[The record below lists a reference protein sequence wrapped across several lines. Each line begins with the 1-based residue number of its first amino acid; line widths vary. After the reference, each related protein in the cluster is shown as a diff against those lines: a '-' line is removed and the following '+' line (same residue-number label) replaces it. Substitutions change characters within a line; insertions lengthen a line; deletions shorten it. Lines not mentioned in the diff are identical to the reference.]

1 MKKNIS
7 RNPLWPDWYNG
18 KKIDEVQFGRAFLEQ
33 WPLKCVNGTLY
44 TLDGPVEDESEIKQ
58 RILENIEEYVT
69 SGLSKKVTNIL
80 ETIKLLAFSDP
91 FPIEQD
97 CIHLQNGVYHLP
109 DGSFQESRLFCQ
121 NRLPVKYDPKAASP
135 DRWLTFLHELLDD
148 ADIPTLQEYLG
159 YCLIPST
166 KGQKMM
172 LIVGKGGEGKSR
184 IGLVLK
190 RLMGDAA
197 SNGSVQKVENNRFA
211 RADLERR
218 LLMIDDDMD
227 MNALPKTNYIK
238 TIVTA
243 EAKLDLER
251 KGVQSYQRDIYARF
265 LCFGNG
271 ALTSLYDHSD
281 GFFRRQLILTTKD
294 KPADRTDDPFLVE
307 KMCAELE
314 GILLWCLEGLHRL
327 VQNDFRFTVSERAAA
342 NVDTI
347 KRSSNN
353 VIDFMESEG
362 YFRFKADYSISSK
375 EFYDIYT
382 YEDEHG
388 KSCDK
393 WESFPTKEEATNR
406 KKQIEH
412 ELAAGTFLIPSSVT
426 VAEFLMDWL
435 PKQCSK
441 HKWAPKTYESNL
453 STIQNLIIPYIGS
466 MEMQKLKPYHMENL
480 YTTLSKTPCGSYIEG
495 KKQELTEKQKQ
506 RFLSGTTIHEVHR
519 LLGTAFQ
526 YAVEWGILIK
536 SPVPVDSPKKSTQ
549 ERSIWTV
556 EEMRAALDSMDDPI
570 LHLAVHLTLV
580 GALREGEIVG
590 LTPEDIDFDA
600 ADGIGTFRINKSMQR
615 VRKEA
620 LNQVDDGCII
630 KVFPD
635 KLERSTT
642 SLILKSTKTASSC
655 RTIFM
660 TSALKEELK
669 KWLNQLAADEMKDP
683 ARYHDSGMLFR
694 LPNGL
699 AVEPVLIRK
708 KFLKWQDA
716 HPEFPRI
723 VFHGLRHSS
732 ATYQLM
738 ISGGDVKAVQGT
750 TGHATADMLVN
761 TYAHIQQSSR
771 VELGRKF
778 EEGFYAKQESPSPQ
792 AVPAAGEPTI
802 SMTALLELLK
812 NADPE
817 VKAQLRLALLT

>member
-1 MKKNIS
+1 MAYI
-7 RNPLWPDWYNG
+7 
-18 KKIDEVQFGRAFLEQ
+18 
-33 WPLKCVNGTLY
+33 
-44 TLDGPVEDESEIKQ
+44 
-58 RILENIEEYVT
+58 
-69 SGLSKKVTNIL
+69 
-80 ETIKLLAFSDP
+80 
-91 FPIEQD
+91 
-97 CIHLQNGVYHLP
+97 
-109 DGSFQESRLFCQ
+109 
-121 NRLPVKYDPKAASP
+121 
-135 DRWLTFLHELLDD
+135 
-148 ADIPTLQEYLG
+148 
-159 YCLIPST
+159 T
-166 KGQKMM
+166 KRGN
-172 LIVGKGGEGKSR
+172 SY
-184 IGLVLK
+184 
-190 RLMGDAA
+190 
-197 SNGSVQKVENNRFA
+197 SVR
-211 RADLERR
+211 
-218 LLMIDDDMD
+218 
-227 MNALPKTNYIK
+227 
-238 TIVTA
+238 
-243 EAKLDLER
+243 
-251 KGVQSYQRDIYARF
+251 
-265 LCFGNG
+265 
-271 ALTSLYDHSD
+271 
-281 GFFRRQLILTTKD
+281 
-294 KPADRTDDPFLVE
+294 
-307 KMCAELE
+307 
-314 GILLWCLEGLHRL
+314 
-327 VQNDFRFTVSERAAA
+327 
-342 NVDTI
+342 
-347 KRSSNN
+347 
-353 VIDFMESEG
+353 
-362 YFRFKADYSISSK
+362 
-375 EFYDIYT
+375 YT

-412 ELAAGTFLIPSSVT
+412 ELATGTFLIPSSVT

-466 MEMQKLKPYHMENL
+466 ME
-480 YTTLSKTPCGSYIEG
+480 
-495 KKQELTEKQKQ
+495 
-506 RFLSGTTIHEVHR
+506 
-519 LLGTAFQ
+519 
-526 YAVEWGILIK
+526 
-536 SPVPVDSPKKSTQ
+536 
-549 ERSIWTV
+549 
-556 EEMRAALDSMDDPI
+556 
-570 LHLAVHLTLV
+570 
-580 GALREGEIVG
+580 
-590 LTPEDIDFDA
+590 
-600 ADGIGTFRINKSMQR
+600 MQR

-738 ISGGDVKAVQGT
+738 ISGGDIKAVQGT
-750 TGHATADMLVN
+750 TGHASADMLVN

-771 VELGRKF
+771 VELGKKF
-778 EEGFYAKQESPSPQ
+778 ESGFYAKPDTPSPQ

-812 NADPE
+812 DADPE
-817 VKAQLRLALLT
+817 MKAKLRLALLT